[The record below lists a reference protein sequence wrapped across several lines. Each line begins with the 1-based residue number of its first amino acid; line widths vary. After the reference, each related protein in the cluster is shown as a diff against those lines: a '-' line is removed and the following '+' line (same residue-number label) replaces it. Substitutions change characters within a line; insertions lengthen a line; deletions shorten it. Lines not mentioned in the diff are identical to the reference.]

1 MGGSRHVGR
10 PCRDL
15 PDPKGG
21 TGFFY
26 GHFVVYFLGSNN
38 NPIRLLGGNRG
49 NSPKSTLE
57 NLNGFECEAFF
68 GLGFPKACHMMM
80 LRLHVQNL
88 SHSYQFSVWKDED
101 FRHGRT

>member
-1 MGGSRHVGR
+1 MLGDPTEVG
-10 PCRDL
+10 RDL
-15 PDPKGG
+15 PDPNGVDR
-21 TGFFY
+21 FFWCIFF
-26 GHFVVYFLGSNN
+26 GEQK
-38 NPIRLLGGNRG
+38 NPIRFLGGNRG

-88 SHSYQFSVWKDED
+88 SHSSEFFCLE
-101 FRHGRT
+101 R